1 MQLKILKKLALGSHL
16 AVSVMYIG
24 GGNSLAHSLAKR
36 VILSADTDVWLEEL
50 QQDLIHVFQADLPQ

>member
-1 MQLKILKKLALGSHL
+1 MLLKILKKLALGSHL

-36 VILSADTDVWLEEL
+36 AVLSADLDVWLEEL
-50 QQDLIHVFQADLPQ
+50 PQDLIDVFQSDLS